1 MPALRYLEIQDNV
14 TYTKLL
20 SIVCEQKIE
29 FTEEMQLNLSPCSFW
44 RVSHDNQPGMALV
57 HNGQVDDKLLFC
69 EYVYDILIEK
79 QNVLKARCVHL
90 DENVSDNPILL
101 FEPKQ
106 TLKDFCMSCEVITE
120 IDQLTI
126 LRDIAVGTHGFQSY
140 TNLRIEVTMQS
151 IFVDKDSKGGIRALF
166 SPMYQ
171 HSYFPHFEQC
181 PESTA
186 DYQWVKNSLLLM
198 HYRDRCGKHS
208 ELPKSHILYNIL
220 KYKWF
225 SNEKSLHP
233 KDTAEIAKE
242 IRYILGK

>member
-1 MPALRYLEIQDNV
+1 
-14 TYTKLL
+14 
-20 SIVCEQKIE
+20 
-29 FTEEMQLNLSPCSFW
+29 
-44 RVSHDNQPGMALV
+44 MALV
-57 HNGQVDDKLLFC
+57 HKGQVDDKLLFC
-69 EYVYDILIEK
+69 EYVYDILTEK
-79 QNVLKARCVHL
+79 ENVLKARCVHL
-90 DENVSDNPILL
+90 DENISDNPILL

-106 TLKDFCMSCEVITE
+106 TLKDFCMSCEVTTE

-126 LRDIAVGTHGFQSY
+126 LRDIAVGIHGFHSY

-171 HSYFPHFEQC
+171 HSYFPRFEQC
-181 PESTA
+181 PKSPA

-198 HYRDRCGKHS
+198 HYRDQCGEHS

-225 SNEKSLHP
+225 SDEKSLHP
-233 KDTAEIAKE
+233 KGTAEIAKE
-242 IRYILGK
+242 IGNILGK